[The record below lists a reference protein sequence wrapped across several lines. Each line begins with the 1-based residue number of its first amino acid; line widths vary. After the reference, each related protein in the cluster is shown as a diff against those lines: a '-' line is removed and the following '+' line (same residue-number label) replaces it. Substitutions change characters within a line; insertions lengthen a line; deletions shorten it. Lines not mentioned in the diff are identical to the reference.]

1 MSAYCEN
8 GNCEEALAVEHR
20 GRAGLWISPALF
32 AAALWLVS
40 CGERTQDMD
49 LRMFEAAT
57 AQEEELIRGRETYM
71 VYCVGC
77 HGPQGDGKGPA
88 AEFLSPRPRDFTKG
102 TFKYAAVAAGELVR
116 DDDLIRALNH
126 GLPGSSMPRWNLLD
140 ETAKK
145 SLVAYIKTFSSRFAN
160 ERPGQP
166 LPIAPDPFGDPVSES
181 EALARGKTVYHGLA
195 GCYNCHPAY
204 ATHDE
209 IRTAAATMGSAVPEA
224 FSDSL
229 YREKPKV
236 SDVWGDTTRPPDFTR
251 RRLSNGNTVDDLY
264 RVIQAG
270 VGGTAMPTWY
280 GVLEP
285 RDIWA
290 MAHYV
295 RYMNLMRGAPA
306 GDSLRQSYGIR

>member
-1 MSAYCEN
+1 MSR
-8 GNCEEALAVEHR
+8 LRH
-20 GRAGLWISPALF
+20 AGTFIVLSG
-32 AAALWLVS
+32 AARRMAAPILIGTAIWLTS
-40 CGERTQDMD
+40 CGEQTPNMD
-49 LRMFEAAT
+49 QEMFTAT
-57 AQEEELIRGRETYM
+57 TVQQEELIRGREAYM

-88 AEFLSPRPRDFTKG
+88 AEFLKPAPRDFTKG
-102 TFKYAAVAAGELVR
+102 TFKYASVAAGELVR
-116 DDDLIRALNH
+116 DEDLIRSLNH
-126 GLPGSSMPRWNLLD
+126 GLPGSSMPRWNLLN
-140 ETAKK
+140 ETDKNA
-145 SLVAYIKTFSSRFAN
+145 LVAYIKTFSSRFVY

-166 LPIAPDPFGDPVSES
+166 LPIAPDPFGDPAYELD
-181 EALARGKTVYHGLA
+181 ALERGKIVYHGFA

-209 IRTAAATMGSAVPEA
+209 IKNSAAIMGSVIPEG

-229 YREKPKV
+229 YAEKPKI
-236 SDVWGDTTRPPDFTR
+236 SDTWGDTIRPPDFTR
-251 RRLSNGNTVDDLY
+251 RRLSNGNTLDDLY

-285 RDIWA
+285 ADVWA

-295 RYMNLMRGAPA
+295 RHLNMMRGTPA
-306 GDSLRQSYGIR
+306 EDSVRQLYGIR

>member
-1 MSAYCEN
+1 MNESDQKRPKSMLYRVVRWMA
-8 GNCEEALAVEHR
+8 APTFV
-20 GRAGLWISPALF
+20 
-32 AAALWLVS
+32 AAAIWLTS
-40 CGERTQDMD
+40 CGEQTPNMD
-49 LRMFEAAT
+49 KEMFSAAT
-57 AQEEELIRGRETYM
+57 AQEEELIRGREAYM
-71 VYCVGC
+71 IYCVGC

-88 AEFLSPRPRDFTKG
+88 AEFLKPAPRDFTKG
-102 TFKYAAVAAGELVR
+102 TFKYASVAAGELVR
-116 DDDLIRALNH
+116 DDDLIRSLNH
-126 GLPGSSMPRWNLLD
+126 GLPGSSMPRWNLLN
-140 ETAKK
+140 ETDKRA
-145 SLVAYIKTFSSRFAN
+145 LVAYIKTFSSRFVY

-166 LPIAPDPFGDPVSES
+166 LPIAADPFGDPSS
-181 EALARGKTVYHGLA
+181 EAEALERGKTVYHGYA

-209 IRTAAATMGSAVPEA
+209 MRAAAETMGSVVPTA

-229 YREKPKV
+229 YFEKPKI
-236 SDVWGDTTRPPDFTR
+236 SDTWGDTIRPPDFTR
-251 RRLSNGNTVDDLY
+251 RRLSNGNTLDDLY

-295 RYMNLMRGAPA
+295 RHLNMVRGTPA
-306 GDSLRQSYGIR
+306 EDSLRQLYGIR

>member
-1 MSAYCEN
+1 MSEP
-8 GNCEEALAVEHR
+8 
-20 GRAGLWISPALF
+20 GRDHVRRHLRPSVG
-32 AAALWLVS
+32 WLVPLLLIATAFWLTS
-40 CGERTQDMD
+40 CGERTPNMD
-49 LRMFEAAT
+49 QEMFTATT
-57 AQEEELIRGRETYM
+57 AQQEELIRGRENYM

-88 AEFLSPRPRDFTKG
+88 AEFLNPRPRDFTKG
-102 TFKYAAVAAGELVR
+102 TFKYASVAAGELVR

-126 GLPGSSMPRWNLLD
+126 GLPGSSMPRWNLLN
-140 ETAKK
+140 ETDKRA
-145 SLVAYIKTFSSRFAN
+145 LVAYIKTFSPRFVY

-166 LPIAPDPFGDPVSES
+166 LPIAPDPYGDPAMES
-181 EALARGKTVYHGLA
+181 DALERGKTVYHGFA

-209 IRTAAATMGSAVPEA
+209 IKSAAATMGSVVPIG

-229 YREKPKV
+229 YYEKPKI
-236 SDVWGDTTRPPDFTR
+236 SDTWGDTIRPPDFTR
-251 RRLSNGNTVDDLY
+251 RRLSNGNTLDDLY

-280 GVLEP
+280 GVLETQ
-285 RDIWA
+285 DLWA

-295 RYMNLMRGAPA
+295 RHLNMLRGTPA